1 VSDIEL
7 FDGLVS
13 PEIAGVLDEAMRSA
27 PDSAVHVTP
36 GRYGSGRVHVSIGGG
51 SYDLSL
57 TIDGGDRV
65 ASLELVPVGGR
76 TGNAVAVLRAGLG
89 VLAAAEGT
97 DTRDVW
103 ILDEG
108 CEARW
113 DKITGRLVIECEH
126 TCGQPGSIRS
136 IDAIKQNPGDDRW
149 VVTVETTGEP
159 YWFEFDKRPSAVNFA
174 AWLGGRIREGG
185 QTPISS
191 AAFVEYVHRLEPS
204 ARVVTDQQ
212 GGSRNAVTVWL
223 GRYVLFVYWRT
234 GFCEWSIGRIGGG
247 RVYDLRAGSPLEGLE
262 TLQRLASMAP
272 LKGE

>member
-1 VSDIEL
+1 MSVEL
-7 FDGLVS
+7 FNGLVS
-13 PEIAGVLDEAMRSA
+13 PEIAGVLDEAMRA
-27 PDSAVHVTP
+27 MPDSAVHVTP

-76 TGNAVAVLRAGLG
+76 TGNAVAVLKAGLG
-89 VLAAAEGT
+89 VLAVADGIEQT
-97 DTRDVW
+97 
-103 ILDEG
+103 
-108 CEARW
+108 EAS
-113 DKITGRLVIECEH
+113 
-126 TCGQPGSIRS
+126 P
-136 IDAIKQNPGDDRW
+136 P
-149 VVTVETTGEP
+149 
-159 YWFEFDKRPSAVNFA
+159 
-174 AWLGGRIREGG
+174 
-185 QTPISS
+185 PISS
-191 AAFVEYVHRLEPS
+191 ATFVEYVHRLEPS

>member
-1 VSDIEL
+1 MSVEL
-7 FDGLVS
+7 FNGLVS
-13 PEIAGVLDEAMRSA
+13 PEIAGVLDEAMRA
-27 PDSAVHVTP
+27 MPDSAVHVTP

-113 DKITGRLVIECEH
+113 YKSSGRLVIECEH
-126 TCGQPGSIRS
+126 TCGQPGPIRS

-191 AAFVEYVHRLEPS
+191 AAFVEYVHQSQPS
-204 ARVVTDQQ
+204 AKVVIDQQ
-212 GGSRNAVTVWL
+212 EGSRNAVTVWL
-223 GRYVLFVYWRT
+223 GAYVLFVYWRT

>member
-1 VSDIEL
+1 MSVEL
-7 FDGLVS
+7 FNGLVS
-13 PEIAGVLDEAMRSA
+13 PEIAGVLDEAMRA
-27 PDSAVHVTP
+27 MPDSAVHVTP

-191 AAFVEYVHRLEPS
+191 AAFVEYVHQSQPS
-204 ARVVTDQQ
+204 AKVVIDQQ
-212 GGSRNAVTVWL
+212 EGSRNAVTVWL
-223 GRYVLFVYWRT
+223 GAYVLFVYWRT

>member
-1 VSDIEL
+1 MSVEL
-7 FDGLVS
+7 FNGLVS
-13 PEIAGVLDEAMRSA
+13 PEIAGVLDEAMRA
-27 PDSAVHVTP
+27 MPDSAVHVTP

-149 VVTVETTGEP
+149 VMTVETTGEP

-191 AAFVEYVHRLEPS
+191 AAFVEYVHQSQPS
-204 ARVVTDQQ
+204 AKVVIDQQ
-212 GGSRNAVTVWL
+212 EGSRNAVTVWL
-223 GRYVLFVYWRT
+223 GAYVLFVYWRT
-234 GFCEWSIGRIGGG
+234 GFCEWSIGMVGGG

-262 TLQRLASMAP
+262 TLQRLARWFSGKA
-272 LKGE
+272 E

>member
-1 VSDIEL
+1 MSVEL
-7 FDGLVS
+7 FNGLVS
-13 PEIAGVLDEAMRSA
+13 PEIAGVLDEAMRA
-27 PDSAVHVTP
+27 MPDSAVHVTP

-76 TGNAVAVLRAGLG
+76 TGNAVAVLKAGLG
-89 VLAAAEGT
+89 VLAVADGIEQT
-97 DTRDVW
+97 
-103 ILDEG
+103 
-108 CEARW
+108 EAS
-113 DKITGRLVIECEH
+113 
-126 TCGQPGSIRS
+126 P
-136 IDAIKQNPGDDRW
+136 P
-149 VVTVETTGEP
+149 
-159 YWFEFDKRPSAVNFA
+159 
-174 AWLGGRIREGG
+174 
-185 QTPISS
+185 PISS
-191 AAFVEYVHRLEPS
+191 ATFVEYVHRLEPS

-212 GGSRNAVTVWL
+212 GGSRNAVMVWL

>member
-1 VSDIEL
+1 MSVEL
-7 FDGLVS
+7 FNGLVS
-13 PEIAGVLDEAMRSA
+13 PEIAGVLDEAMRA
-27 PDSAVHVTP
+27 MPDSAVHVTP

-76 TGNAVAVLRAGLG
+76 TGNAVAVLKAGLG
-89 VLAAAEGT
+89 VLAVADGIEQT
-97 DTRDVW
+97 
-103 ILDEG
+103 
-108 CEARW
+108 EAS
-113 DKITGRLVIECEH
+113 
-126 TCGQPGSIRS
+126 P
-136 IDAIKQNPGDDRW
+136 P
-149 VVTVETTGEP
+149 
-159 YWFEFDKRPSAVNFA
+159 
-174 AWLGGRIREGG
+174 
-185 QTPISS
+185 PISS
-191 AAFVEYVHRLEPS
+191 ATFVEYVHRLEPS

-212 GGSRNAVTVWL
+212 GGSRNAVMVWL
-223 GRYVLFVYWRT
+223 GRYVLFVRWRT